1 MAFLHTLTKQQKNK
15 KRVGRGGKRGT
26 YSGRGSKGQKARAG
40 RRIRPAIRD
49 VIKKLPKK
57 RGHRAT
63 YRRLRVAGINI
74 ALLERRFADGAIV
87 DARALLQHGIALRKN
102 ARPKILGA
110 GALRKRLTVKGIAV
124 SAAAREKIIAAG
136 GTIAAHD

>member
-1 MAFLHTLTKQQKNK
+1 MAFLHTLTRQQKRK

-63 YRRLRVAGINI
+63 YRRLRAVGINI
-74 ALLERRFADGAIV
+74 VLLERFADGATV
-87 DARALLQHGIALRKN
+87 DARALLRHGIALRKN

-110 GALRKRLTVKGIAV
+110 GALHKRLTIKGIAV

-136 GTIAAHD
+136 GTIAAHA